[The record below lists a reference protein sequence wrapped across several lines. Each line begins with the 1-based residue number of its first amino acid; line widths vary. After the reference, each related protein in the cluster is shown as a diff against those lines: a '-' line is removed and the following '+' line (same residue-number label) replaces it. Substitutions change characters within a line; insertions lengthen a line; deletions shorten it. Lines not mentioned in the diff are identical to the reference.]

1 MDLGSSGLVYT
12 VLRTIAESLPYTGIH
27 NDLGNRWVVVLGGTV
42 VLFRKGLVEWN
53 SPDACFSLGPEE

>member
-27 NDLGNRWVVVLGGTV
+27 NDLGNRWVVVLGGTIV
-42 VLFRKGLVEWN
+42 FMTELVHQI
-53 SPDACFSLGPEE
+53 SPGAGFSLDPEK